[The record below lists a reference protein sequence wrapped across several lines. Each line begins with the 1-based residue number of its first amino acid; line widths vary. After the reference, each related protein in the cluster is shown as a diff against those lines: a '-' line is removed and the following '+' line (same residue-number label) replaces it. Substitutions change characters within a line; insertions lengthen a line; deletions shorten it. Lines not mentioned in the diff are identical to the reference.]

1 MECTPAAGCKLRLST
16 TAQEVIGYTLLALLL
31 FGLSAGAAIIW
42 SRDFAIPISTSTVA
56 ECLVLSSVQ
65 TSRPQGF
72 GRDEIYR
79 AEITVH
85 VFNTKAPECC
95 CPDRDGKPRCK
106 EWNGVAYDTASGIY
120 TPGHKTEFL
129 QWYGHPGNFYPCW
142 VSPDKEM
149 VLMTHEWQS
158 EFLMVPI
165 IAVVFAI
172 VALYMAISR
181 ICRSLPVRM
190 RLPQYRQLPTK
201 EHARR
206 EQHERTDRR

>member
-1 MECTPAAGCKLRLST
+1 MTKFTGPKLLSMCSTRRLRSAA
-16 TAQEVIGYTLLALLL
+16 APIGADPSLLL
-31 FGLSAGAAIIW
+31 NLLVDVEWQLS
-42 SRDFAIPISTSTVA
+42 
-56 ECLVLSSVQ
+56 CVL
-65 TSRPQGF
+65 G
-72 GRDEIYR
+72 
-79 AEITVH
+79 
-85 VFNTKAPECC
+85 
-95 CPDRDGKPRCK
+95 RDGKPRCK